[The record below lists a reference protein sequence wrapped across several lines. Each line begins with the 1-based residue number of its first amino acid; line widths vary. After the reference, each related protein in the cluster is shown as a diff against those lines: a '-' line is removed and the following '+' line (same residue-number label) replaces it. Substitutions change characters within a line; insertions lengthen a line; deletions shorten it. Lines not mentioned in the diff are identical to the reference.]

1 MSSGPSVPTPGSG
14 LPESVVS
21 IQYQGGD
28 ISSLIQPNLLSLQY
42 HDRIS
47 YQADALEFSIADADG
62 AFRQQFIFSA
72 GNSLSFGLSG
82 LNWSYPGESL
92 AQNYGQFSITR

>member
-1 MSSGPSVPTPGSG
+1 MSAPPIPFPGASS
-14 LPESVVS
+14 LPESQVS
-21 IQYQGGD
+21 IVYQGGD

-62 AFRQQFIFSA
+62 AFRNQFTFQT
-72 GNSLSFGLSG
+72 GESLTFGLAG

-92 AQNYGQFSITR
+92 AQNYGQF